1 VNETGL
7 AMSPSESN
15 PYRPPASV
23 QSAAASNAPR
33 LNWAGRVLLCLAF
46 LVALAFFAYCGAV
59 LGSLI
64 GIERGMPHLNS
75 PPKGGVGLA
84 PDLSGLVKAAVEY
97 GVTMIVSL
105 LTSLVT
111 GAVIAWL
118 GCYFFLAPL
127 LRKMRA
133 FTNR

>member
-1 VNETGL
+1 
-7 AMSPSESN
+7 MSPSESN

-23 QSAAASNAPR
+23 ESAAASNAPR
-33 LNWAGRVLLCLAF
+33 LNWARRGPLCLAF

-64 GIERGMPHLNS
+64 GIERGMPHLNA
-75 PPKGGVGLA
+75 PPKSGVGLA
-84 PDLSGLVKAAVEY
+84 PDLSGLANAAVEY

-105 LTSLVT
+105 LASLII
-111 GAVIAWL
+111 GAVVAGA
-118 GCYFFLAPL
+118 GCYFVLVPL
-127 LRKMRA
+127 LSKMRT